1 MSEVPADLI
10 RPKIPIPNE
19 PRGFFEL
26 ERYSG
31 IKRLW
36 DLLEGCSNN
45 GFTIR
50 VPHRVELNQCRRAVE
65 GLTRDRAG
73 GLINESLLLA
83 QLMEDEEIT
92 LESFN
97 LEPEPRKAISA
108 LLEGYRVPLIDL
120 LNQSYRLEFD
130 VQLGFTARRQL
141 VMKAS
146 ATFEPLGDLEP
157 PFPDSFKLEPIRWRR
172 DDYKVLI
179 ERAAM
184 GLITPAS
191 PR

>member
-1 MSEVPADLI
+1 M
-10 RPKIPIPNE
+10 RPKVPIPVE

-26 ERYSG
+26 ERYSN
-31 IKRLW
+31 IKRFW
-36 DLLEGCSNN
+36 DLLEGCHKN

-50 VPHRVELNQCRRAVE
+50 VPQKTEPNQCRRSIE

-73 GLINESLLLA
+73 GLVNDSVLLA

-92 LESFN
+92 VESFN
-97 LEPEPRKAISA
+97 LEPEPRQAISS
-108 LLEGYRVPLIDL
+108 LLQGYRVPLVDV
-120 LNQSYRLEFD
+120 LNQCYRLEFE
-130 VQLGFTARRQL
+130 VQLAFTARREL

-146 ATFEPLGDLEP
+146 ATYECMSDLEP

-184 GLITPAS
+184 GLITAVS
-191 PR
+191 PK

>member
-1 MSEVPADLI
+1 VNEVPADLI
-10 RPKIPIPNE
+10 RPKVPIPNE

-26 ERYSG
+26 ERYSS

-36 DLLEGCSNN
+36 DLLEGCHKN

-50 VPHRVELNQCRRAVE
+50 VPPRTEANQCRRAIE

-73 GLINESLLLA
+73 GLINDAVLLA
-83 QLMEDEEIT
+83 QLMEDEEVT

-97 LEPEPRKAISA
+97 LEPEPRQAISA
-108 LLEGYRVPLIDL
+108 LLQGYRVPLVDV

-130 VQLGFTARRQL
+130 VQLGFTARREL
-141 VMKAS
+141 IMKAS
-146 ATFEPLGDLEP
+146 ATYEAIGDLEP

-184 GLITPAS
+184 GLITAAS
-191 PR
+191 K

>member
-1 MSEVPADLI
+1 VSEVPTDLL
-10 RPKIPIPNE
+10 RPKVPTPNE

-26 ERYSG
+26 EGYSN
-31 IKRLW
+31 IKRFW
-36 DLLEGCSNN
+36 DLLEGCHKN

-50 VPHRVELNQCRRAVE
+50 VPHRTEPNQCRRAIE

-73 GLINESLLLA
+73 GLINDSVLLA
-83 QLMEDEEIT
+83 QLMEDEDIT
-92 LESFN
+92 VESFN
-97 LEPEPRKAISA
+97 LEPEPRQAISA
-108 LLEGYRVPLIDL
+108 LLQGYRVPLVDV

-146 ATFEPLGDLEP
+146 ATYAPIGDLEP

-191 PR
+191 K